1 MQTFLLKDIS
11 PCRHVKIRRS
21 RISLCA
27 NNVTRGSY
35 GAWSLFFFLLL
46 SFLLPA
52 TRVEAGLWDD
62 YNALLDQRAAEAEGY
77 EIWGNTFLPPAG
89 MWGFQYKY
97 NIIKSDSRYDE
108 NGKKGPILAPVD
120 ILGGEL
126 DLNPRGSAV
135 AHKFA
140 FLCGL
145 GKGWAF
151 AIECQMGT
159 YDLEFDVDYR
169 PPTTDEAKIAAFA
182 INDLLPFFGLIPP
195 DQVPTEKFTESL
207 EGLWQ
212 TIELLGHPRPVLVQ
226 EDKGLKMGDLSLA
239 VGCNYYRTKHISLL
253 GAVKFSFPTGH
264 TADPNSALTFA
275 LGPDLDV
282 GVGSYG
288 FEFGHLVDFRLP
300 EPLDWIMFATE
311 VYYSFYTKHK
321 RKSPTVFTKPNENII
336 TILDWAGTDVG
347 PYFPDLS
354 RMESEYEYLPGSKVR
369 GVFQILPTLFGILPL
384 SFGIQANYTNGSEI
398 TTNTPEF
405 VQYIN
410 AIGLLADSWSVE
422 GWAKI
427 TLGLFPLKI
436 PATISAGFNQPIAGK
451 NALILEDNWEFTF
464 QFYSPWFFGEQIF
477 PVKKIFSDKKD

>member
-1 MQTFLLKDIS
+1 MQTPLLIHFPIS
-11 PCRHVKIRRS
+11 KQMRTRKLRPFRFAASVRRS
-21 RISLCA
+21 FL
-27 NNVTRGSY
+27 GP
-35 GAWSLFFFLLL
+35 GGLFFLLL
-46 SFLLPA
+46 SLFLLPA
-52 TRVEAGLWDD
+52 NRVEAGLWED
-62 YNALLDQRAAEAEGY
+62 YNALFDQRAAEAEGF

-97 NIIKSDSRYDE
+97 NIVKSDSRYDDKG
-108 NGKKGPILAPVD
+108 NKGPILAPVD

-126 DLNPRGSAV
+126 DLNPRGTAV

-145 GKGWAF
+145 GKNWAF
-151 AIECQMGT
+151 ALECQMGT
-159 YDLEFDVDYR
+159 YDLEFDVGYR
-169 PPTTDEAKIAAFA
+169 PPTDFLAKVAAEYFH
-182 INDLLPFFGLIPP
+182 LTYG
-195 DQVPTEKFTESL
+195 VERFTESL

-226 EDKGLKMGDLSLA
+226 EDKGLKLGDLSLA
-239 VGCNYYRTKHISLL
+239 VGCNYFRTKHISLL

-288 FEFGHLVDFRLP
+288 FEFGHLADFRLP
-300 EPLDWIMFATE
+300 EPLDWIMCATE

-321 RKSPTVFTKPNENII
+321 RKSPTVFTKPEQDII
-336 TILDWAGTDVG
+336 TILDLIGAEVG

-354 RMESEYEYLPGSKVR
+354 QMESEYEYLPGSKVR
-369 GVFQILPTLFGILPL
+369 GVFQIMPTLFGILPL
-384 SFGIQANYTNGSEI
+384 SFGIQANYTNGSVI

-436 PATISAGFNQPIAGK
+436 PATISAGYNMPIAGK
-451 NALILEDNWEFTF
+451 NALILEDNWEFSF

-477 PVKKIFSDKKD
+477 PVKKIFSDKEA